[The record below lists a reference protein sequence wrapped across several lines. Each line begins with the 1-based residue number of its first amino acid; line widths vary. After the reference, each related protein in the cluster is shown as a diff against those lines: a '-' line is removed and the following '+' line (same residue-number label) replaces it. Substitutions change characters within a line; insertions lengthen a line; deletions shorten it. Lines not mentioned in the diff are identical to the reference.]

1 MISVFY
7 PCWEASEQWF
17 VFQVSWKQ
25 KNQLATQPNQFLL
38 SSLFFEVHDFY
49 CKHLPCLLTFR
60 LNLSYP
66 TISSKGHIQIAS
78 WSLYRKRLLSCAAS
92 LCEFLGSII
101 FWWALFSNSEINLR
115 WLYWWGRWL
124 KLLTLVL
131 SVSPPLKADPTH
143 LKNRSETSGVAQAA

>member
-1 MISVFY
+1 MLRSLRAVVCFPGVLKAEESTGHSTQSVFIILTFF
-7 PCWEASEQWF
+7 WSTW
-17 VFQVSWKQ
+17 
-25 KNQLATQPNQFLL
+25 FLL
-38 SSLFFEVHDFY
+38 QTSSMPTYL
-49 CKHLPCLLTFR
+49 
-60 LNLSYP
+60 YP

-131 SVSPPLKADPTH
+131 SVSPPLKADPIH
-143 LKNRSETSGVAQAA
+143 LKNRSEKLGVAQAA